1 MSKKQN
7 WYTNPRKF
15 HFIYKTTCQVNGKY
29 YYGMHSTD
37 NLDDGYIGS
46 GTKLWHSIRKHGR
59 ENFKL
64 EILEFCLDRESLK
77 KREAELITEEMLHD
91 PQCMNLSFGGG
102 EIRLTKEQY
111 KARNLKCQGKRLEKI
126 KSDPDLR
133 QHYSDTMADT
143 NRRFTPERNRR
154 LNPIRNQRVHLGA
167 KRSQETKDLMS
178 VSGSGEKNS
187 MFGKVWILNED
198 LKISKR
204 VSKAEV
210 DSHLT
215 SGWKLGRR
223 MKF

>member
-1 MSKKQN
+1 LTGKLYFGKTIKKDPITYN
-7 WYTNPRKF
+7 
-15 HFIYKTTCQVNGKY
+15 
-29 YYGMHSTD
+29 
-37 NLDDGYIGS
+37 GS
-46 GTKLWHSIRKHGR
+46 GQHWSPHVKKHGR
-59 ENFKL
+59 EYVETL
-64 EILEFCLDRESLK
+64 WYCLFHDE
-77 KREAELITEEMLHD
+77 EELTKFALMCSEMWNIVKSDEWLNII
-91 PQCMNLSFGGG
+91 PENGTYGFP
-102 EIRLTKEQY
+102 LTKEQY

-167 KRSQETKDLMS
+167 KRSQETRDLMS